1 MFFFGEPDQIAEMIK
16 MEFVSGFGPP
26 KSEKP
31 LEEQTEDELRNTITY
46 ARVYC
51 QQAMRY
57 GVKEDVLN
65 ILVDQYDVVFTRLA
79 EISPS
84 FREVVLGG
92 AHTYLIPNSN
102 ELAVK
107 YNNIVKQFN

>member
-46 ARVYC
+46 ARAYYN
-51 QQAMRY
+51 QAIMY
-57 GVKEDVLN
+57 GAGDDVVR
-65 ILVDQYDVVFTRLA
+65 ILVDHHDTVFTRLA
-79 EISPS
+79 EVSKN
-84 FREVVLGG
+84 FRKAVIEG
-92 AHTYLIPNSN
+92 AHTYLEGSTR
-102 ELAVK
+102 EQAEK
-107 YNNIVKQFN
+107 YRAIIKQFD